1 MQEFSPHLGS
11 RAGGELLQFGHRI
24 LGAERKL
31 GRVIIAFS
39 FLASR
44 RCRRIAGRFGLLQRT
59 LPLARINTDQEG
71 AFAPLGGILHDLGP
85 VANGL
90 LLGAAGSGFGCAR
103 GRMRVV

>member
-1 MQEFSPHLGS
+1 M
-11 RAGGELLQFGHRI
+11 
-24 LGAERKL
+24 
-31 GRVIIAFS
+31 IIAFS

-90 LLGAAGSGFGCAR
+90 LLGARRSYIAR
-103 GRMRVV
+103 ARCRSVRRMV